1 MWNYFLDKLDVL
13 VYIVIFVI
21 IYICLLY
28 LWRKVAQ
35 LETSFGKLERT
46 LASMMF
52 NEKKEDFVEPTVD
65 NVFSTSGVVV
75 EEIPP
80 PVPVPEPPSQDPE
93 LETDGGAVKQP
104 VVNTLTRSK
113 LSKMSVDELREH
125 LTSMDESTDGTK
137 QELINR
143 ILVSQVVDHQDT
155 GIAGC

>member
-1 MWNYFLDKLDVL
+1 MWNYLLDKLDVL

-52 NEKKEDFVEPTVD
+52 NEKKEDFIEPTVD
-65 NVFSTSGVVV
+65 NIFSTADIVV
-75 EEIPP
+75 EEVVDT
-80 PVPVPEPPSQDPE
+80 PVVPEIVPSE
-93 LETDGGAVKQP
+93 EVKQP

-137 QELINR
+137 PELINR
-143 ILVSQVVDHQDT
+143 ILVSQTVDD
-155 GIAGC
+155 